1 MKQELKK
8 YMEARLMFE
17 FDSEITEDTDLFK
30 AGILDSFGY
39 VSLMAHIE
47 KEYDVSFGED
57 ELLSNIMVSLSGIV
71 EFVDAAR
78 ARTVGSR

>member
-1 MKQELKK
+1 MKQDIKK
-8 YMEARLMFE
+8 YMEEQLMFE

-57 ELLSNIMVSLSGIV
+57 ELLSNIMVSLTGIV
-71 EFVDAAR
+71 EFVDTVR
-78 ARTVGSR
+78 ARTAGSR

>member
-1 MKQELKK
+1 MKHEIKK
-8 YMEARLMFE
+8 YMEEQLMFE

-39 VSLMAHIE
+39 LQLMAHIE
-47 KEYDVSFGED
+47 KEYDVSFGKD
-57 ELLSNIMVSLSGIV
+57 ELLSNIMGSLNGIA
-71 EFVDAAR
+71 EFADAAR